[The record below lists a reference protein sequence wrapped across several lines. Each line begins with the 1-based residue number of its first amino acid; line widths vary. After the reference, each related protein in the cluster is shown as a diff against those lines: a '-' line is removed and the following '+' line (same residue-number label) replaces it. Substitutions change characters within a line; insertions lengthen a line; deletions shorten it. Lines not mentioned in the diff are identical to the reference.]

1 MNVAIVGAG
10 FSGIAMA
17 IALKREGIDEITVY
31 ERADDVGGVWFH
43 NTYPGAACD
52 VPSYMY
58 SYSFEQRRDWSQP
71 CSPQQ
76 EILDY
81 LRSTAR
87 RYGIAEHVRTR
98 TEIVDASFDERTLR
112 WTLTSADD
120 ERFEADVLVLACGQL
135 SRPAWPRIEGAADFT
150 GRAFHSAEWDHEHS
164 LAGRRVA
171 VIGTGASAIQF
182 VPAIAEQAADLL
194 VYQRTPAYMMPRRN
208 RPYPRWMRAVI
219 RHLPGVQSARRY
231 GMWLFMESWIA
242 GLTRVAPI
250 KSALRAFSTSYLRV
264 HVRDRELRR
273 KLTPDYEFGCKRILF
288 SSYWYPA
295 LQRDNV
301 ELITDQIAR
310 VTKRG
315 IVTADG
321 REREVDTIIY
331 GTGFRA
337 NDFVAPMN
345 VLGRTGRSLN
355 EAWRDGAEAHL
366 GITVAGFP
374 NMFLLYGPNTNLGVG
389 SIIVMI
395 EAQVRH
401 VVDALRLRGR
411 EQRAAIEV
419 RPDVQRASGE
429 AVQRRLSDSVWTA
442 CASWYRVG
450 GTGRVTN
457 NWPGQMVEYVRR
469 AQRARPEDYMLL
481 APVDGTRDAAL
492 ADSTPDAAPEA
503 AAV

>member
-1 MNVAIVGAG
+1 MKVAIVGAG

-17 IALKREGIDEITVY
+17 IALGREGIDELTLY
-31 ERADDVGGVWFH
+31 ERADEVGGVWFH

-87 RYGIAEHVRTR
+87 KYGIAQHVRTR
-98 TEIVDASFDERTLR
+98 TEIADASFDERTLR
-112 WTLTSADD
+112 WTLTSVEG

-135 SRPAWPRIEGAADFT
+135 SRPAWPRIEGAADFA
-150 GRAFHSAEWDHEHS
+150 GHAFHSAEWDHAHS
-164 LAGRRVA
+164 LSGRRVA

-182 VPAIAEQAADLL
+182 IPEVAKQAAELH
-194 VYQRTPAYMMPRRN
+194 VYQRTSPYMMPRRN
-208 RPYPRWMRAVI
+208 RPYARWMRAAI
-219 RHLPGVQSARRY
+219 RHLPGVQAARRY

-242 GLTRVAPI
+242 SLTRLAPL
-250 KSALRAFSTSYLRV
+250 KWAFRAFSTSYLRV

-273 KLTPDYEFGCKRILF
+273 KLTPDYPFGCKRILF

-301 ELITDQIAR
+301 ELVTDRIAR
-310 VTKRG
+310 ITERG
-315 IVTADG
+315 VVTADG
-321 REREVDTIIY
+321 REREVDTIVY

-345 VLGRTGRSLN
+345 VVGRDGRSLN
-355 EAWRDGAEAHL
+355 EEWRDGAEAHL

-401 VVDALRLRGR
+401 VVDALRLRGHR
-411 EQRAAIEV
+411 RRAAIEV

-429 AVQRRLSDSVWTA
+429 QVQRRLRDSVWTA
-442 CASWYRVG
+442 CESWYRVG

-457 NWPGQMVEYVRR
+457 NWPGQMAEYVRATR
-469 AQRARPEDYMLL
+469 RARPEDYLVL
-481 APVDGTRDAAL
+481 TAAQGTPNAV
-492 ADSTPDAAPEA
+492 PEA
-503 AAV
+503 ALPSVD